1 MQKQPLTPT
10 RRNNK
15 ESNDENAESP
25 KPPLATITNRIA
37 NRIPESPERKVGKT
51 GRQSKTSSPVTTPK
65 SSRLSTHNIGSPDCF
80 IPASPLS
87 RRTLDVQ
94 EELFKVYKDS
104 LPSPEQPRNQRS
116 SPSEVEDSLATV
128 GSDSVLDRLSRTT
141 TDSQIVDLQQKL
153 DQQVRENER
162 LRKELD
168 EEKIQ
173 RQALEEDHKL
183 QDDFIK
189 ALEKQ
194 LSEIK
199 LSSESKCQSL
209 EKDLAESNELLEECR
224 SLLLEVHKEQP

>member
-1 MQKQPLTPT
+1 
-10 RRNNK
+10 
-15 ESNDENAESP
+15 
-25 KPPLATITNRIA
+25 
-37 NRIPESPERKVGKT
+37 
-51 GRQSKTSSPVTTPK
+51 
-65 SSRLSTHNIGSPDCF
+65 
-80 IPASPLS
+80 
-87 RRTLDVQ
+87 LDVQ